1 VETEATRCV
10 SDELRAA
17 VKKFAEVDQWE
28 MEFEDVS
35 SESEMSDSGG
45 DDNGEDDG
53 DDRVVSFS
61 LLTPLVRGRRAGKSK
76 PKPLANTR
84 NPKQKKIKEKK
95 TKDNSSK

>member
-28 MEFEDVS
+28 MEFED
-35 SESEMSDSGG
+35 
-45 DDNGEDDG
+45 GEDDG

-61 LLTPLVRGRRAGKSK
+61 LLTPLVREREYVAGSFDE
-76 PKPLANTR
+76 LSLVGFGICGNR
-84 NPKQKKIKEKK
+84 GHSLRER
-95 TKDNSSK
+95 